1 MADSVKATSREDA
14 ASAEEDRI
22 LRLWTPILLRS
33 IVIVAMTTLIAGLI
47 LAAVRTPGY
56 FADRYRQV
64 QLGHLIGRES
74 LAVLWSKLLGG
85 DPHAILTTG
94 LFLLTMVPL
103 VRVAFCLGLF

>member
-1 MADSVKATSREDA
+1 MVAESEKLSGIEDA

-33 IVIVAMTTLIAGLI
+33 IVIVAMTALIAGLI
-47 LAAVRTPGY
+47 LAAVRAPGY

-74 LAVLWSKLLGG
+74 LAVIWSRLLVG

-94 LFLLTMVPL
+94 LFLLTLVPL
-103 VRVAFCLGLF
+103 VRVAFCL